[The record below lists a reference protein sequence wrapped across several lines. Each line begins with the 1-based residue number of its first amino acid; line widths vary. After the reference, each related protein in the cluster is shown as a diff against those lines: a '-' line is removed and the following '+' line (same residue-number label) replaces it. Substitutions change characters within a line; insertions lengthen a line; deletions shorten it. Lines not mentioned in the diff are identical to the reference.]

1 MTRLVKGG
9 LVLSSEVYRRDVYVL
24 IRCITVRLPYIH
36 LKLYT
41 MLENFFAQV
50 AQFICET
57 ELLSI
62 LVE

>member
-1 MTRLVKGG
+1 M
-9 LVLSSEVYRRDVYVL
+9 SSEVYRRDVYVL